1 MYTLST
7 ANLSFSMQALF
18 IGVICIITISICY
31 IAITRTRL
39 KNKSK
44 ELSEKLNHISSYSN
58 KSNYEQARERLSA
71 LNNGAFIDIPSD
83 LNSTFSGKIISA
95 TQEKDFVNHY
105 KPHFQEAYSLVKKL
119 EAFNITPSETIS
131 KFISDF
137 GAINRL
143 VKQHNEG
150 IITFLLDTHKEFFDH
165 CLKYPLDKQQRR
177 SIVSEEENCL
187 VVSSAGSGKTSS
199 IVGKVKYLTEIKKIN
214 PQNILL
220 ISYTNKAAAELTERM
235 GIAGLRGY
243 TFHKLALDIIGQT
256 TGQKPSIYE
265 NTDALFVKIY
275 HELLNDKKFKKSV
288 IEYFIDYQT
297 PEKEWE
303 KRKNERRQQ
312 LSEQKEVRLK
322 ATFPDMDGK
331 TVYVRSEQEQKICF
345 ALSSLSVK
353 FRYEE
358 PYEHPLVDE
367 MHSQYKPDFSIY
379 FEQGGETKRIYLEHF
394 GVDEHGLVPIWFAKD
409 RGITYEEA
417 NQKYNDG
424 ITWKKAAHEKFG
436 TKLLTTSSADFH
448 YSDIREKLKTLLEKA
463 DVSIQ
468 EKTDA
473 ELYDMVLPPNSKHEK
488 AFIRLV
494 VTFVTLIKSSC
505 KSVDEVLRQ
514 TKNAG
519 DERSTF
525 IIKNIFQ
532 PVYKR
537 YIEELA
543 NINQIDFTDAI
554 LQATDICRSSHSV
567 KYDYIIVD
575 EFQDISVDRYNFLKV
590 LREGNPPAKLYCVG
604 DDWQSIYRF
613 SGSDMALFN
622 QFSDY
627 FGQTEINKIETTY
640 RFGEPLVSLSS
651 QFIQRNEAQIK
662 KNIHPFNPQVKTE
675 LQFCDYE
682 RRDYCNVIGQLVAS
696 IPLDKSVFL
705 LGRYSFDDYY
715 LSFMYKFVKE
725 GNRFFYI
732 IGDRKI
738 EFLTVHKSKG
748 LEADYVIILQ
758 CNKDTYGFPSLVSDD
773 PVLNYVLT
781 KSDQYPY
788 GEERRL
794 FYVAITRAKVKTYI
808 LYDRRFPSVFVD
820 EFLHPEKVT
829 EESYAKHPNANK
841 KWTRSADNFLLTL
854 YHEGK
859 SIKYIAEKMG
869 RSQTSIVM
877 RLGKLE
883 GKRQ

>member
-1 MYTLST
+1 
-7 ANLSFSMQALF
+7 MQALF

-71 LNNGAFIDIPSD
+71 LNEGAFIDIPSD
-83 LNSTFSGKIISA
+83 LNNGFYGRVISA
-95 TQEKDFVNHY
+95 TQEKDFINHY
-105 KPHFQEAYSLVKKL
+105 KVHFQEAYSLLKKL

-131 KFISDF
+131 KFINDF
-137 GAINRL
+137 GRINKL
-143 VKQHNEG
+143 VKQHNDG
-150 IITFLLDTHKEFFDH
+150 IITFLLDTHRDFFDH

-554 LQATDICRSSHSV
+554 LQATDICRSSHPV

-715 LSFMYKFVKE
+715 LSFMYKSVKE

-820 EFLHPEKVT
+820 EFLHPEKIT

>member
-1 MYTLST
+1 
-7 ANLSFSMQALF
+7 MQALF

-119 EAFNITPSETIS
+119 EAFNITPSETIF

-322 ATFPDMDGK
+322 ATCPDMDGK

-424 ITWKKAAHEKFG
+424 ITWKKAAHEKFS

-554 LQATDICRSSHSV
+554 LQATDICRSSHPV

-590 LREGNPPAKLYCVG
+590 LREGNPPPKLYCVG

-715 LSFMYKFVKE
+715 LSFMYKSVKE

-820 EFLHPEKVT
+820 EFLHPEKIT

>member
-1 MYTLST
+1 
-7 ANLSFSMQALF
+7 MQALF

-119 EAFNITPSETIS
+119 EAFNITPSETIF

-424 ITWKKAAHEKFG
+424 ITWKKAAHEKFS

-554 LQATDICRSSHSV
+554 LQATDICRSSHPV

-590 LREGNPPAKLYCVG
+590 LREGNPPPKLYCVG

-640 RFGEPLVSLSS
+640 RFGEPLVNLSS

-715 LSFMYKFVKE
+715 LSFMYKSVKE

-820 EFLHPEKVT
+820 EFLHPEKIT

>member
-1 MYTLST
+1 
-7 ANLSFSMQALF
+7 MQALF

-379 FEQGGETKRIYLEHF
+379 FEQGREIKRIYLEHF

-554 LQATDICRSSHSV
+554 LQATDICRSSHPV

>member
-1 MYTLST
+1 
-7 ANLSFSMQALF
+7 MQALF

-119 EAFNITPSETIS
+119 EAFNITPSETIFN
-131 KFISDF
+131 FISDF

-177 SIVSEEENCL
+177 SIVSGEENCL

-554 LQATDICRSSHSV
+554 LQATDICRSSHPV

-715 LSFMYKFVKE
+715 LSFMYKSVKE

-820 EFLHPEKVT
+820 EFLHPEKIT
-829 EESYAKHPNANK
+829 EESYPKLPNANK
-841 KWTRSADNFLLTL
+841 KWTRSADNFRLTL

>member
-1 MYTLST
+1 
-7 ANLSFSMQALF
+7 MQALF

-119 EAFNITPSETIS
+119 EAFNITPSETIFN
-131 KFISDF
+131 FISDF

-554 LQATDICRSSHSV
+554 LQATDICRSSHPV

-590 LREGNPPAKLYCVG
+590 LREGNPPPKLYCVG

-715 LSFMYKFVKE
+715 LSFMYKSVKE

-820 EFLHPEKVT
+820 EFLHPEKIT

>member
-1 MYTLST
+1 
-7 ANLSFSMQALF
+7 MQALF

-119 EAFNITPSETIS
+119 EAFNITPSETIF

-424 ITWKKAAHEKFG
+424 ITWKKAAHEKFS

-554 LQATDICRSSHSV
+554 LQATDICRSSHPV

-590 LREGNPPAKLYCVG
+590 LREGNPPPKLYCVG

-682 RRDYCNVIGQLVAS
+682 RRDYCNVIVQLVAS
-696 IPLDKSVFL
+696 IPLEKSVFF

-715 LSFMYKFVKE
+715 LSFMYKSVKE

-820 EFLHPEKVT
+820 EFLHPEKIT

>member
-1 MYTLST
+1 
-7 ANLSFSMQALF
+7 MQALF

-119 EAFNITPSETIS
+119 EAFNITPSETIF

-187 VVSSAGSGKTSS
+187 VVSSAGSGKPSS

-424 ITWKKAAHEKFG
+424 ITWKKAAHEKFS

-554 LQATDICRSSHSV
+554 LQATDICRSSHPV

-590 LREGNPPAKLYCVG
+590 LREGNPPPKLYCVG

-715 LSFMYKFVKE
+715 LSFMYKSVKE

-820 EFLHPEKVT
+820 EFLHPEKIT

>member
-1 MYTLST
+1 M
-7 ANLSFSMQALF
+7 
-18 IGVICIITISICY
+18 
-31 IAITRTRL
+31 
-39 KNKSK
+39 
-44 ELSEKLNHISSYSN
+44 
-58 KSNYEQARERLSA
+58 
-71 LNNGAFIDIPSD
+71 
-83 LNSTFSGKIISA
+83 
-95 TQEKDFVNHY
+95 
-105 KPHFQEAYSLVKKL
+105 
-119 EAFNITPSETIS
+119 
-131 KFISDF
+131 
-137 GAINRL
+137 
-143 VKQHNEG
+143 
-150 IITFLLDTHKEFFDH
+150 
-165 CLKYPLDKQQRR
+165 
-177 SIVSEEENCL
+177 
-187 VVSSAGSGKTSS
+187 
-199 IVGKVKYLTEIKKIN
+199 TEIKKIN

-379 FEQGGETKRIYLEHF
+379 FEQGRETKRIYLEHF

-554 LQATDICRSSHSV
+554 LQATDICRSSHPV

>member
-1 MYTLST
+1 M
-7 ANLSFSMQALF
+7 
-18 IGVICIITISICY
+18 
-31 IAITRTRL
+31 
-39 KNKSK
+39 
-44 ELSEKLNHISSYSN
+44 
-58 KSNYEQARERLSA
+58 
-71 LNNGAFIDIPSD
+71 
-83 LNSTFSGKIISA
+83 
-95 TQEKDFVNHY
+95 
-105 KPHFQEAYSLVKKL
+105 AYLY
-119 EAFNITPSETIS
+119 N
-131 KFISDF
+131 
-137 GAINRL
+137 
-143 VKQHNEG
+143 
-150 IITFLLDTHKEFFDH
+150 
-165 CLKYPLDKQQRR
+165 
-177 SIVSEEENCL
+177 
-187 VVSSAGSGKTSS
+187 
-199 IVGKVKYLTEIKKIN
+199 
-214 PQNILL
+214 
-220 ISYTNKAAAELTERM
+220 
-235 GIAGLRGY
+235 
-243 TFHKLALDIIGQT
+243 IIGQT

-554 LQATDICRSSHSV
+554 LQATDICRSSHPV

>member
-1 MYTLST
+1 
-7 ANLSFSMQALF
+7 MQALF

-119 EAFNITPSETIS
+119 EAFNITPSETIFN
-131 KFISDF
+131 FISDF

-177 SIVSEEENCL
+177 SIVSGEENCL

-554 LQATDICRSSHSV
+554 LQATDICRSSHPV

-715 LSFMYKFVKE
+715 LSFMYKSVKE

-820 EFLHPEKVT
+820 EFLHPEKIT
-829 EESYAKHPNANK
+829 EDSSAKHPNANQT
-841 KWTRSADNFLLTL
+841 WTRSANNFLLTL

>member
-1 MYTLST
+1 
-7 ANLSFSMQALF
+7 MQALF

-119 EAFNITPSETIS
+119 EAFNITPSETIF

-424 ITWKKAAHEKFG
+424 ITWKKAAHEKFC

-554 LQATDICRSSHSV
+554 LQATDICRSSHPV

-715 LSFMYKFVKE
+715 LSFMYKSVKE

-820 EFLHPEKVT
+820 EFLHPEKIT

>member
-1 MYTLST
+1 
-7 ANLSFSMQALF
+7 MQALF

-119 EAFNITPSETIS
+119 EAFNITPSETIF

-358 PYEHPLVDE
+358 PYERPLADE

-554 LQATDICRSSHSV
+554 LQATDICRSSHPV

-715 LSFMYKFVKE
+715 LSFMYKSVKE

-820 EFLHPEKVT
+820 EFLHPEKIT

>member
-1 MYTLST
+1 
-7 ANLSFSMQALF
+7 MQALF

-131 KFISDF
+131 RFINDF
-137 GAINRL
+137 GRINKL

-199 IVGKVKYLTEIKKIN
+199 IVGKVKYLTEIK
-214 PQNILL
+214 
-220 ISYTNKAAAELTERM
+220 
-235 GIAGLRGY
+235 
-243 TFHKLALDIIGQT
+243 KLALDIIGQT

-436 TKLLTTSSADFH
+436 TTLLTTSSADFH

-554 LQATDICRSSHSV
+554 LQATDICRSSHPV

>member
-1 MYTLST
+1 
-7 ANLSFSMQALF
+7 MQALF

-554 LQATDICRSSHSV
+554 LQATDICRSSHPV

-808 LYDRRFPSVFVD
+808 LYDKRFPSVFVD

-854 YHEGK
+854 YHERK

>member
-1 MYTLST
+1 
-7 ANLSFSMQALF
+7 
-18 IGVICIITISICY
+18 
-31 IAITRTRL
+31 
-39 KNKSK
+39 
-44 ELSEKLNHISSYSN
+44 
-58 KSNYEQARERLSA
+58 
-71 LNNGAFIDIPSD
+71 
-83 LNSTFSGKIISA
+83 
-95 TQEKDFVNHY
+95 
-105 KPHFQEAYSLVKKL
+105 
-119 EAFNITPSETIS
+119 
-131 KFISDF
+131 
-137 GAINRL
+137 
-143 VKQHNEG
+143 
-150 IITFLLDTHKEFFDH
+150 
-165 CLKYPLDKQQRR
+165 
-177 SIVSEEENCL
+177 
-187 VVSSAGSGKTSS
+187 
-199 IVGKVKYLTEIKKIN
+199 
-214 PQNILL
+214 
-220 ISYTNKAAAELTERM
+220 M

-424 ITWKKAAHEKFG
+424 ITWKKAAHERFG

-554 LQATDICRSSHSV
+554 LQATDICRSSHPV

-715 LSFMYKFVKE
+715 LSFMYKSVKE

-820 EFLHPEKVT
+820 EFLHPEKIT

>member
-1 MYTLST
+1 
-7 ANLSFSMQALF
+7 MQAFF

-39 KNKSK
+39 NNKSK

-58 KSNYEQARERLSA
+58 KFNYEQARERLSA

-554 LQATDICRSSHSV
+554 LQATDICRSSHPV

-613 SGSDMALFN
+613 SGSDMSLFN

-715 LSFMYKFVKE
+715 LSFMYKSVKE

-883 GKRQ
+883 GKR

>member
-1 MYTLST
+1 
-7 ANLSFSMQALF
+7 MQALF

-119 EAFNITPSETIS
+119 EAFNITPSETIF

-379 FEQGGETKRIYLEHF
+379 FEQGGEIKRIYLEHF

-554 LQATDICRSSHSV
+554 LQATDICRSSHPV

-715 LSFMYKFVKE
+715 LSFMYKSVKE

-820 EFLHPEKVT
+820 EFLHPEKIT

>member
-1 MYTLST
+1 
-7 ANLSFSMQALF
+7 MQALF

-131 KFISDF
+131 RFISDF

-150 IITFLLDTHKEFFDH
+150 IITFLFDTHKEFFDH

-554 LQATDICRSSHSV
+554 LQATDICRSSHPV

>member
-1 MYTLST
+1 
-7 ANLSFSMQALF
+7 MQALF
-18 IGVICIITISICY
+18 IGVICIIAISICY
-31 IAITRTRL
+31 IVITRTRL

-44 ELSEKLNHISSYSN
+44 ELSEKLNHISSYGN
-58 KSNYEQARERLSA
+58 KSNYEQAKERLLV
-71 LNNGAFIDIPSD
+71 LNNEAFIDIPTD
-83 LNSTFSGKIISA
+83 LNNVFSGRVISA
-95 TQEKDFVNHY
+95 TQEKDFANHY
-105 KPHFQEAYSLVKKL
+105 KPHFQKSYSLVKKL
-119 EAFNITPSETIS
+119 KSFNITPSETIS
-131 KFISDF
+131 KFINDF
-137 GAINRL
+137 GAINKL
-143 VKQHNEG
+143 VKRHNEEV
-150 IITFLLDTHKEFFDH
+150 ITFLLDTHKEFFDH

-199 IVGKVKYLTEIKKIN
+199 IVGKVKYLTEIKKVN

-235 GIAGLRGY
+235 GITGLRGY

-265 NTDALFVKIY
+265 KTDALFVKIY
-275 HELLNDKKFKKSV
+275 HELLNDKKFKESV

-312 LSEQKEVRLK
+312 LSEQKDVRLK
-322 ATFPDMDGK
+322 ASFPDMDGK

-358 PYEHPLVDE
+358 PYEHPLADE

-379 FEQGGETKRIYLEHF
+379 FEQSGKTRRVYLEHF

-436 TKLLTTSSADFH
+436 TELLTTSSADFH
-448 YSDIREKLKTLLEKA
+448 YSDIREKLKNLLEKT
-463 DVSIQ
+463 DVPIQ

-473 ELYDMVLPPNSKHEK
+473 ELYDMILPPNSKQEK

-537 YIEELA
+537 YIEELT

-622 QFSDY
+622 QFSYY

-682 RRDYCNVIGQLVAS
+682 RREYCNVIGQLVAS

-715 LSFMYKFVKE
+715 LSFMYKSVKE

-748 LEADYVIILQ
+748 LEADYVIVLQ

-794 FYVAITRAKVKTYI
+794 FYVAITRAKVKTYV

>member
-1 MYTLST
+1 
-7 ANLSFSMQALF
+7 MQALF

-119 EAFNITPSETIS
+119 EAFNITPSETIFN
-131 KFISDF
+131 FISDF

-177 SIVSEEENCL
+177 SIVSGEENCL

-537 YIEELA
+537 YIEELT

-554 LQATDICRSSHSV
+554 LQATDICRSSHPV

-715 LSFMYKFVKE
+715 LSFMYKSVKE

-820 EFLHPEKVT
+820 EFLHPEKIT

>member
-1 MYTLST
+1 
-7 ANLSFSMQALF
+7 MQALF

-554 LQATDICRSSHSV
+554 LQATDICRSSHPV

-869 RSQTSIVM
+869 RSQTSIVI

>member
-1 MYTLST
+1 ML
-7 ANLSFSMQALF
+7 
-18 IGVICIITISICY
+18 
-31 IAITRTRL
+31 
-39 KNKSK
+39 
-44 ELSEKLNHISSYSN
+44 
-58 KSNYEQARERLSA
+58 
-71 LNNGAFIDIPSD
+71 
-83 LNSTFSGKIISA
+83 
-95 TQEKDFVNHY
+95 
-105 KPHFQEAYSLVKKL
+105 
-119 EAFNITPSETIS
+119 
-131 KFISDF
+131 
-137 GAINRL
+137 
-143 VKQHNEG
+143 
-150 IITFLLDTHKEFFDH
+150 
-165 CLKYPLDKQQRR
+165 
-177 SIVSEEENCL
+177 
-187 VVSSAGSGKTSS
+187 
-199 IVGKVKYLTEIKKIN
+199 
-214 PQNILL
+214 
-220 ISYTNKAAAELTERM
+220 
-235 GIAGLRGY
+235 
-243 TFHKLALDIIGQT
+243 
-256 TGQKPSIYE
+256 
-265 NTDALFVKIY
+265 
-275 HELLNDKKFKKSV
+275 
-288 IEYFIDYQT
+288 
-297 PEKEWE
+297 
-303 KRKNERRQQ
+303 
-312 LSEQKEVRLK
+312 
-322 ATFPDMDGK
+322 
-331 TVYVRSEQEQKICF
+331 

-554 LQATDICRSSHSV
+554 LQATDICRSSHPV

-715 LSFMYKFVKE
+715 LSFMYKSVKE

-820 EFLHPEKVT
+820 EFLHPEKIT

>member
-1 MYTLST
+1 
-7 ANLSFSMQALF
+7 MQALF

-119 EAFNITPSETIS
+119 EAFNITPSETIF

-554 LQATDICRSSHSV
+554 LQATDICRSSHPV

-715 LSFMYKFVKE
+715 LSFMYKSVKE

-732 IGDRKI
+732 IGDWKI

-820 EFLHPEKVT
+820 EFLHPEKIT

>member
-1 MYTLST
+1 
-7 ANLSFSMQALF
+7 MQALF
-18 IGVICIITISICY
+18 IGVIFIITISICY

-119 EAFNITPSETIS
+119 EAFNITPSETIFN
-131 KFISDF
+131 FISDF

-177 SIVSEEENCL
+177 SIVSGEENCL

-554 LQATDICRSSHSV
+554 LQATDICRSSHPV

-715 LSFMYKFVKE
+715 LSFMYKSVKE

-820 EFLHPEKVT
+820 EFLHPEKIT

>member
-1 MYTLST
+1 
-7 ANLSFSMQALF
+7 MQALF

-58 KSNYEQARERLSA
+58 KSNYEQAIERLSA

-119 EAFNITPSETIS
+119 EAFNITPSETIF

-424 ITWKKAAHEKFG
+424 ITWKKAAHEKFS

-554 LQATDICRSSHSV
+554 LQATDICRSSHPV

-590 LREGNPPAKLYCVG
+590 LREGNPPPKLYCVG

-715 LSFMYKFVKE
+715 LSFMYKSVKE

-820 EFLHPEKVT
+820 EFLHPEKIT